1 MSAIT
6 DNFNATAA
14 AWVIDKRL
22 TYHTG
27 SGKSLD
33 GLNYDTEGTLK
44 VDGEDD
50 LPLLQPWSINI
61 VENLW
66 AGAPVSG
73 STAARGNINTVES
86 LDLTFR
92 FATTRKNGW
101 FRRDPTDSS
110 ASKGFLEWLALVRD
124 AIEDTAASSP
134 VADARLLQT
143 LHRPLTISV
152 GDSETSELTFQSYI
166 TVSCDLLPYCRGQ
179 RANNFPTTT
188 G

>member
-50 LPLLQPWSINI
+50 LPLLQPWSYGR
-61 VENLW
+61 VRPFRE
-66 AGAPVSG
+66 
-73 STAARGNINTVES
+73 ARQ
-86 LDLTFR
+86 
-92 FATTRKNGW
+92 RKVM
-101 FRRDPTDSS
+101 
-110 ASKGFLEWLALVRD
+110 LIL
-124 AIEDTAASSP
+124 
-134 VADARLLQT
+134 
-143 LHRPLTISV
+143 
-152 GDSETSELTFQSYI
+152 
-166 TVSCDLLPYCRGQ
+166 
-179 RANNFPTTT
+179 
-188 G
+188 